1 MLGSSMMVGSWQFLV
16 LPLGIWFL
24 GIARVDAGKDLPS
37 SFEKCHRSDPQFDG
51 CLRSAVNGA
60 IKLLK
65 DGLPEFGIMPLE
77 PLAVD
82 TITINQG
89 GPSAPITLRQHFTGI
104 QLSYLT
110 NSTILKYRTDL
121 KKLIIKAEAIT
132 PRIQF
137 AGNYTMD
144 GRILLLPITGKGK
157 ANITLHRLKSHHELI
172 GELVERDG
180 GEKFMYIRKYLVHFD
195 PKLVTF
201 DFENL
206 FNGDAAL
213 GKTMNQVLNDNWE
226 VVFQELRS
234 AYEDT
239 FGYIFRKISNQIF
252 LKVPM
257 NKIFPE

>member
-1 MLGSSMMVGSWQFLV
+1 MMVVSWQFLV
-16 LPLGIWFL
+16 LSLGIWFL
-24 GIARVDAGKDLPS
+24 VVARVGAGKDLPD
-37 SFEKCHRSDPQFDG
+37 SFEKCHRSDPQFDS

-60 IKLLK
+60 IQLLK

-104 QLSYLT
+104 KLSYLT

-132 PRIQF
+132 PKIQF